1 MRYEGP
7 IYRPP
12 SEADSLLIQAT
23 AGCPHN
29 RCTFCLVYKKGP
41 RFRVRPVPEIIED
54 MREARQSL
62 GESVRTMFLPAGNS
76 IVMPTDELAQVCRA
90 AREIFPLLER
100 ITVYGSS
107 RYILDKGEEEL
118 RKLARAG
125 LSRVHVG
132 LESGS
137 DEVLRRIKKGASRQ
151 EQIAAG
157 GMLNRAGIENSTYVM
172 LGIGGRELTLEHAR
186 ETASAITAICPDFV
200 RVRTFL
206 PKANTPVLKQI
217 EKGEFEVV
225 SPHEALTELKVLI
238 ASIDCRTRLTSDHYT
253 NYLNAEGSLPKDRPR
268 LLDLVDRALA
278 LDEGCFRPV
287 YVGRQ

>member
-23 AGCPHN
+23 VGCPHN

-186 ETASAITAICPDFV
+186 ETASAITAIRPDFV

-206 PKANTPVLKQI
+206 PKVNTPLLRQI

-225 SPHEALTELKVLI
+225 SPHEALTELRWLV
-238 ASIDCRTRLTSDHYT
+238 AGIDCDTRLTSDHYT

-278 LDEGCFRPV
+278 LDEDCFRPV